1 MQPTP
6 LVVLGLVLL
15 IVYLFVRLLTSMSA
29 WLSGARYRA
38 YRQLAA
44 RYHGR
49 YESRGLS
56 DPPTVSFSHN
66 GSAVR
71 VGLAPTIA
79 GQPGQIPRTRVVA
92 RFRRGIPFRMELA
105 PVARPVPPQPPKGT
119 RPVKIGDSEFD
130 HSFVVQ
136 ANDAEMARDFLSAG
150 ARKTLAALQ
159 RGVHAGGMLISIN
172 PERILVQIDR
182 NLAVSSEAL
191 AWMVR
196 EALVLHD
203 WLLEGVFQRID
214 QGIAI
219 VDTTGAWE
227 EDSGPATCK
236 VCGEPVFDDQVIVC
250 SVCNTPHHRDCWEY
264 VGGCSIYGCNGK
276 IGATQ

>member
-1 MQPTP
+1 MWPV
-6 LVVLGLVLL
+6 LVLGIALL
-15 IVYLFVRLLTSMSA
+15 AVYFFVRLLTGVSA
-29 WLSGARYRA
+29 WISGARFRA
-38 YRQLAA
+38 YRQLAV

-49 YESRGLS
+49 YETRGLS

-105 PVARPVPPQPPKGT
+105 PTARPAPPQAPKGT
-119 RPVKIGDSEFD
+119 RPVKIGDPEFD
-130 HSFVVQ
+130 RTFVVQ
-136 ANDAEMARDFLSAG
+136 ANDAEMARDFLSSSI
-150 ARKTLAALQ
+150 RKTVTSLH
-159 RGVHAGGMLISIN
+159 RGVHVGGMLVSIN

-182 NLAVSSEAL
+182 NLAVSTEAL

-196 EALVLHD
+196 EALTLHD
-203 WLLEGVFQRID
+203 GLLDGVVHRID

-219 VDTTGAWE
+219 VDNADVWD
-227 EDSGPATCK
+227 EDSGPPICK
-236 VCGEPVFDDQVIVC
+236 VCGEPVLDGQVIIC

-276 IGATQ
+276 VGVTQ

>member
-1 MQPTP
+1 MMPFF
-6 LVVLGLVLL
+6 VLGLALLFVYL
-15 IVYLFVRLLTSMSA
+15 IVRAATGVSA
-29 WLSGARYRA
+29 WLSGARFRA

-49 YESRGLS
+49 YETRGLS

-71 VGLAPTIA
+71 VGLAPTIP

-105 PVARPVPPQPPKGT
+105 PSARPSPPQAPKGT
-119 RPVKIGDSEFD
+119 RPVKIGDPEFD
-130 HSFVVQ
+130 RGFVVH
-136 ANDAEMARDFLSAG
+136 ANDAEMARDFLNSEI
-150 ARKTLAALQ
+150 RKTVTSLH
-159 RGVHAGGMLISIN
+159 RGVHVGGMLVSIN

-182 NLAVSSEAL
+182 NLAVSTDALARMVHEAL
-191 AWMVR
+191 T
-196 EALVLHD
+196 LHD
-203 WLLEGVFQRID
+203 GLLDGVVKRID

-219 VDTTGAWE
+219 VDTTDAWE
-227 EDSGPATCK
+227 EDAGPPTCK
-236 VCGEPVFDDQVIVC
+236 VCGESVGDGQVIVC

-276 IGATQ
+276 VGVTP